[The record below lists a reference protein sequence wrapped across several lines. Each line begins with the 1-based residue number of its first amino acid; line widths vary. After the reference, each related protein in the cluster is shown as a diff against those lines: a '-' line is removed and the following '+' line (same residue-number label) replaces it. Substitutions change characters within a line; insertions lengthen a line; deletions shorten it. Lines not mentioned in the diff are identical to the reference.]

1 MSSLRDDDELLG
13 FTDGRLAAG
22 FVLRG
27 LRRHG
32 GLAAGVFGLGVA
44 ATVAAFLALPR
55 TYHTEVKLLAQ
66 RNLVMPALGNPRRT
80 VPADSDAPTRLA
92 AETVMKRDNLISVI
106 RATRLIEEWDRTR
119 ASVLKLKD
127 RMLRPVVGAP
137 TEEDKLEALIGTLR
151 KKVYVLADEGTVT
164 IGIDW
169 PDAAMAGRI
178 AERMQQNFLEERHA
192 SEVSSIAD
200 AISILEGHAAA
211 VRATIES
218 AAAEVRRSPAI
229 APASARARPRAPVA
243 PPSRAPAAAASDPA
257 VVPLQVLL
265 EAKQRA
271 IADLEEFRQR
281 RLTELHTLLAE
292 QQKTYGPSHPAIAD
306 TQRSIEAVSGE
317 SPQIDALKQE
327 EADLLAQIR
336 RRGGSGTAV
345 AAPVAD
351 GSARPAVASSM
362 SAAPA
367 GRREPAAE
375 PLPGYAQSRLKSATA
390 EYEDLLE
397 RLEGARIELD
407 TARAAFKY
415 RYGVISP
422 AQAPKRPIRPG
433 PAFLAIGLILALLSA
448 VAAAVLADLGR
459 GRIVESWQVERF
471 LGLEVR
477 GEVSRP

>member
-1 MSSLRDDDELLG
+1 MSALRDDDDVLG
-13 FTDGRLAAG
+13 FADGRLAAG

-27 LRRHG
+27 LRRHWR
-32 GLAAGVFGLGVA
+32 LAAGVFGVGVA

-106 RATRLIEEWDRTR
+106 RATRLVEEWDRTR

-127 RMLRPVVGAP
+127 RILRPVVGAP
-137 TEEDKLEALIGTLR
+137 TEDDKLEALIGTLR

-169 PDAAMAGRI
+169 PDAATAGRI

-218 AAAEVRRSPAI
+218 AAGEARRSPA
-229 APASARARPRAPVA
+229 PTSARARPRRAPAA
-243 PPSRAPAAAASDPA
+243 PPSRTAAAPPSDPA

-265 EAKQRA
+265 EAKRRA

-306 TQRSIEAVSGE
+306 TKRSIEAVSGE
-317 SPQIDALKQE
+317 SPQIAALKQE
-327 EADLLAQIR
+327 EADLLNQIR
-336 RRGGSGTAV
+336 GRSAPE
-345 AAPVAD
+345 AAA
-351 GSARPAVASSM
+351 
-362 SAAPA
+362 AAPA
-367 GRREPAAE
+367 GEVGAAPAGSSPRSAADGRRYEPAPE
-375 PLPGYAQSRLKSATA
+375 PLPGYAQSRVKSATA

-422 AQAPKRPIRPG
+422 AQAPKRPVRPG
-433 PAFLAIGLILALLSA
+433 PAFLAIGLVLAVFAA
-448 VAAAVLADLGR
+448 VAAAVLADVGR
-459 GRIVESWQVERF
+459 GRIAESWQVERF
-471 LGLEVR
+471 MGLEVL
-477 GEVSRP
+477 GEVTRP

>member
-1 MSSLRDDDELLG
+1 MSALRDDDVLG

-27 LRRHG
+27 LRRHRR
-32 GLAAGVFGLGVA
+32 LVAGVFGAAVA
-44 ATVAAFLALPR
+44 ATVAVFLALPR

-106 RATRLIEEWDRTR
+106 RATRLMEEWERTR

-127 RMLRPVVGAP
+127 RILRPVLGAP
-137 TEEDKLEALIGTLR
+137 TEDDKLEALIGTLR

-169 PDAAMAGRI
+169 PDAVTAGRI

-218 AAAEVRRSPAI
+218 AAGEARRSPAPPPVRVRPTR
-229 APASARARPRAPVA
+229 APAA
-243 PPSRAPAAAASDPA
+243 PPSRTAAAPSSDPA
-257 VVPLQVLL
+257 VVSLQVLL

-271 IADLEEFRQR
+271 IADLEDFRQR
-281 RLTELHTLLAE
+281 RLSELHTLLAE

-306 TQRSIEAVSGE
+306 TKRSIEAVSGE
-317 SPQIDALKQE
+317 SPQIAALKQE
-327 EADLLAQIR
+327 QAELLDQIR
-336 RRGGSGTAV
+336 RQRASAPASAVPAASPAGSS
-345 AAPVAD
+345 P
-351 GSARPAVASSM
+351 RPAADARGYEPM
-362 SAAPA
+362 PA
-367 GRREPAAE
+367 
-375 PLPGYAQSRLKSATA
+375 PLPGYAQSRVKSATA

-422 AQAPKRPIRPG
+422 AQVPKRPVRPG
-433 PAFLAIGLILALLSA
+433 PAFLAMGLILAVFAA
-448 VAAAVLADLGR
+448 VASAVLADVGR
-459 GRIVESWQVERF
+459 GRIAESWEVERF
-471 LGLEVR
+471 LGLEVL
-477 GEVSRP
+477 GEVTRP

>member
-1 MSSLRDDDELLG
+1 MSSLRDDDDRLG
-13 FTDGRLAAG
+13 FADGRLAAG
-22 FVLRG
+22 FVLRS
-27 LRRHG
+27 LRRHRR
-32 GLAAGVFGLGVA
+32 LAAGVLGVAAA

-106 RATRLIEEWDRTR
+106 RATRLMEEWDRTR

-127 RMLRPVVGAP
+127 RILRPVLGAP
-137 TEEDKLEALIGTLR
+137 TEEDKREALIGTLR

-169 PDAAMAGRI
+169 PDAATAGRI
-178 AERMQQNFLEERHA
+178 AEQMQQNFLEERHA

-211 VRATIES
+211 VRSAIES
-218 AAAEVRRSPAI
+218 AAGEARRSPPPT
-229 APASARARPRAPVA
+229 APPSVRAR
-243 PPSRAPAAAASDPA
+243 PSRAPAAAPSDPA
-257 VVPLQVLL
+257 VVPLQGLL

-292 QQKTYGPSHPAIAD
+292 QRKTYGPSHPAIAD

-317 SPQIDALKQE
+317 SPQIAALKQE
-327 EADLLAQIR
+327 EADLRDQIR
-336 RRGGSGTAV
+336 RRGGADP
-345 AAPVAD
+345 AA
-351 GSARPAVASSM
+351 
-362 SAAPA
+362 AAPA
-367 GRREPAAE
+367 AEGAALPPVSFSRSAPDTRRGDPAAE
-375 PLPGYAQSRLKSATA
+375 PPLGYAQSRLKSAMA

-422 AQAPKRPIRPG
+422 AQVPKRPVRPG
-433 PAFLAIGLILALLSA
+433 PAFLAIGLLLALFSA
-448 VAAAVLADLGR
+448 VGAAVLADVGR

-471 LGLEVR
+471 MGLEVL
-477 GEVSRP
+477 GEVTRP